1 MASEIETN
9 MVGVERIKEYQEI
22 KEEAPLLMPE
32 QDPPEN
38 WPEFGVVKFE
48 NYQTR
53 YGKFNYLWAKPY
65 KNAQLSIVKLF
76 SISIENYCGLWFQVS
91 WWTRTRPQRNRLPHP
106 VRRESRNRWKNRS
119 RFVTSQLEICWF
131 LDSFPGV
138 LQKLNIS
145 VAHR

>member
-53 YGKFNYLWAKPY
+53 YGKFNYL
-65 KNAQLSIVKLF
+65 
-76 SISIENYCGLWFQVS
+76 
-91 WWTRTRPQRNRLPHP
+91 
-106 VRRESRNRWKNRS
+106 
-119 RFVTSQLEICWF
+119 
-131 LDSFPGV
+131 
-138 LQKLNIS
+138 
-145 VAHR
+145 

>member
-53 YGKFNYLWAKPY
+53 FGIF
-65 KNAQLSIVKLF
+65 
-76 SISIENYCGLWFQVS
+76 
-91 WWTRTRPQRNRLPHP
+91 
-106 VRRESRNRWKNRS
+106 
-119 RFVTSQLEICWF
+119 
-131 LDSFPGV
+131 
-138 LQKLNIS
+138 
-145 VAHR
+145 

>member
-53 YGKFNYLWAKPY
+53 WLFHGDYTE
-65 KNAQLSIVKLF
+65 KLGR
-76 SISIENYCGLWFQVS
+76 ISI
-91 WWTRTRPQRNRLPHP
+91 
-106 VRRESRNRWKNRS
+106 
-119 RFVTSQLEICWF
+119 
-131 LDSFPGV
+131 
-138 LQKLNIS
+138 LNNLL
-145 VAHR
+145 